1 MATSVRTVSENPVFE
16 QTFFAWDESETQ
28 FPTEGT
34 SDSYCLDAIHSHRR
48 ERSSVSS
55 GDSSLTNRGNSRRGR
70 CEHVS
75 GTLATVLGNYGIGID
90 ALITE
95 IERLRR
101 ES

>member
-16 QTFFAWDESETQ
+16 QTFFAWDESEKQ
-28 FPTEGT
+28 FPMEGA
-34 SDSYCLDAIHSHRR
+34 SDLNSLDAIHSTRR
-48 ERSSVSS
+48 ERSSASA
-55 GDSSLTNRGNSRRGR
+55 GDSSLPYRGNSRRGR

-95 IERLRR
+95 IERLRS